1 MDMGRSVVERRIRA
15 LAGARL
21 WLGGIALSLIVAACA
36 PIYRNHGYIPAE
48 TDLAQIEVG
57 SDTRETVAEKVGR
70 PSAQGLL
77 NDIGWF
83 YVQSRWK
90 HYGAR
95 APQEIE
101 RQIVAVTFT
110 ESGVVQNVERFGLED
125 GRVVTLSRRVTDSN
139 IRGVG
144 IIAQLMRNF
153 GRFNAGQFLN

>member
-1 MDMGRSVVERRIRA
+1 MGRSVVERRIRA